1 MAGLVPGEIV
11 IRHMAVLVTRPLPDN
26 EATAAALR
34 ARGFEAMSAP
44 MLRFEPVPFSG
55 LDGDYGAVIVTSAN
69 ALRAVEGQLG
79 EGLLKLPL
87 LAVGETT
94 AAAARKAGFAKVIAA
109 DGEAGALRDLVLAS
123 VKKRQFRKSDALLYL
138 AGADL
143 SHDLASELGAHK
155 LNVVTVTTYRMAAL
169 ASLPR
174 EVCEAFAANAIDAVL
189 HYSQRSA
196 RAFLEAARTEGV
208 EISALAVPQC
218 CLSAN
223 IAAILREAGA
233 TQVTAAATP
242 DEKALFA
249 ALERALRSQLA

>member
-123 VKKRQFRKSDALLYL
+123 VSFYRFRAVSP
-138 AGADL
+138 
-143 SHDLASELGAHK
+143 SEL
-155 LNVVTVTTYRMAAL
+155 L
-169 ASLPR
+169 APSVSPPLLPPLGHPCPASYSR
-174 EVCEAFAANAIDAVL
+174 WSY
-189 HYSQRSA
+189 YSQ
-196 RAFLEAARTEGV
+196 L
-208 EISALAVPQC
+208 
-218 CLSAN
+218 LS
-223 IAAILREAGA
+223 
-233 TQVTAAATP
+233 
-242 DEKALFA
+242 
-249 ALERALRSQLA
+249 